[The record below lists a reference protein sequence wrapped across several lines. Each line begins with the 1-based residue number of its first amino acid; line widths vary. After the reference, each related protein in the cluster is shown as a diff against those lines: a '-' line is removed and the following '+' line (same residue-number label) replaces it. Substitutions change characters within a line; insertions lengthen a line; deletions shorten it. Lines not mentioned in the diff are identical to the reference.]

1 MGKQKKTLEED
12 MDKVFEHWAVGP
24 EARKNLELYQPDK
37 EEDNKTSEQ
46 EEPKSEGQK
55 PSAKDRYSKPS
66 AQERTFKD
74 RLDAPED
81 GEFSPIDIPAEDF
94 FSYYGTLFDVVIP
107 QLHPYSR
114 LILSVLFHQSY
125 GSGRNWCQM
134 SSAEMIRM
142 TGLSRNS
149 VRTYLRALVKD
160 RWVCIVSDGYHEA
173 TTYGVR
179 IPITIGER

>member
-1 MGKQKKTLEED
+1 MGKQKKTLED
-12 MDKVFEHWAVGP
+12 SMGDVFDKWAIG
-24 EARKNLELYQPDK
+24 EKAKQNLELYQPD
-37 EEDNKTSEQ
+37 EE
-46 EEPKSEGQK
+46 EESKAEGQK
-55 PSAKDRYSKPS
+55 LGAKNRYSKPS
-66 AQERTFKD
+66 AQKRTFKD
-74 RLDAPED
+74 RPDDSEDA
-81 GEFSPIDIPAEDF
+81 EFTPIDHIPENDF

-114 LILSVLFHQSY
+114 LILAVLFHQSY

-142 TGLSRNS
+142 TGLSRNT

-179 IPITIGER
+179 IPVEISEG